1 MGETGD
7 KKDDETET
15 RVGSLPKE
23 LVGVSCPRCDYKI
36 SQDTEIVY
44 NREDQFFVGYNLT
57 CSECGNE
64 FAYTLYFK

>member
-1 MGETGD
+1 MSEKGD
-7 KKDDETET
+7 KKDDETST
-15 RVGSLPKE
+15 RVGNLPKE
-23 LVGVSCPRCDYKI
+23 LVGVNCPRCDFEF

-57 CSECGNE
+57 CPKCGNE